1 MERLKYKKLLTE
13 LFSLMN
19 GEKLTA
25 ALEEK
30 KSAARVDAV
39 QDLMREAVKKS
50 SIGKFNGNPYFFG
63 GRIYEEMTWDDFG
76 NLVYDLMKRC
86 NLPNGDYSRVEG
98 VIKVCRRVV
107 SGKMLTPNS
116 AIVVFNNCVF
126 DMDNKVSHPFNKKWV
141 QTSSVPYDYNPREH
155 IIQWR
160 DFLDQVLPDKKMQ
173 KVLQE
178 FLGSIFI
185 DRTKA
190 KIETMLVLRG
200 SGSNG
205 KSVVFETVM
214 GLLGRDNVSNFGIGA
229 LISGSERKKNI
240 AFINGKRLNYCSE
253 IQALEFGKDSD
264 ALKSLIS
271 GEPTEARPIYG
282 DNFTA
287 YNIPLLMANANQMP
301 YLKDWSYGMRRRI
314 CIIPFEVEIQK
325 HQQRKSL
332 ARDLEHE
339 YPAIFNW
346 ILEGRDRFINNGYKL
361 TDSKELDK
369 VMDEYQSESST
380 VMRFMFQMNYMCRYE
395 NIVDAEPKWVTS
407 ASLYQKY
414 LKWCDDNHVETPE
427 NVTKFGR
434 ILSDAGYRKRRVAHG
449 QVYGIYGKISE
460 GKLRYESHTKEVKT
474 KYKDRISKPEYH
486 EGVRCARTLD
496 GLALITH
503 ISSYTIRNLMR
514 DGTITDQM
522 WHKEGRTTYFHLDE
536 IKKLFKKL
544 KLKK

>member
-1 MERLKYKKLLTE
+1 MERSKYKKLVTE
-13 LFSLMN
+13 LFSLMS
-19 GEKLTA
+19 GEKLSA
-25 ALEEK
+25 ALDEK
-30 KSAARVDAV
+30 KSAGRVDAV
-39 QDLMREAVKKS
+39 QDLIREAVKKS

-76 NLVYDLMKRC
+76 NLIYDLMKKC
-86 NLPNGDYSRVEG
+86 DLPNGDYSRVEG
-98 VIKVCRRVV
+98 VIKVCKRVV
-107 SGKMLTPNS
+107 SGKMLTPNN

-126 DMDNKVSHPFNKKWV
+126 DMDNKVVHSFNKKWV
-141 QTSSVPYDYNPREH
+141 QTTSVPYDYNPREH
-155 IIQWR
+155 VFMWR

-190 KIETMLVLRG
+190 KLETMLVLRG

-205 KSVVFETVM
+205 KSVVFETVL

-229 LISGSERKKNI
+229 LISGSEKKKNI
-240 AFINGKRLNYCSE
+240 AYINGKRLNYCSE

-264 ALKSLIS
+264 TLKSLIS
-271 GEPTEARPIYG
+271 GEPTEARPLYG

-314 CIIPFEVEIQK
+314 CIIPFEVEIPRN
-325 HQQRKSL
+325 QQRKSL

-395 NIVDAEPKWVTS
+395 NIVDAEPKWITS
-407 ASLYQKY
+407 AVLYQRY
-414 LKWCDDNHVETPE
+414 LRWCDDNQIDNPE

-449 QVYGIYGKISE
+449 QVYGIYGKVAE
-460 GKLRYESHTKEVKT
+460 GKLRYESHTKEVKGR
-474 KYKDRISKPEYH
+474 YKDRISRPEYS
-486 EGVRCARTLD
+486 EGIRCARTVE
-496 GLALITH
+496 GLAYVTH
-503 ISSYTIRNLMR
+503 ISVYTIRNLIR
-514 DGTITDQM
+514 ENKITEDM
-522 WHKEGRTTYFHLDE
+522 YHKIGRTTFFHLDKVE
-536 IKKLFKKL
+536 KLLKKL

>member
-1 MERLKYKKLLTE
+1 MERQKYKKLLSE
-13 LFSLMN
+13 VFSFMR
-19 GEKLTA
+19 GEGLDN
-25 ALEEK
+25 ALAET

-39 QDLMREAVKKS
+39 QDLLRDAVIKS
-50 SIGKFNGNPYFFG
+50 SISKFNGNPYFFG
-63 GRIYEEMTWDDFG
+63 GRIYEEMSWDDFG
-76 NLVYDLMKRC
+76 NLIYDLMKKC

-98 VIKVCRRVV
+98 VIKVCKRVV
-107 SGKMLTPNS
+107 SGKLLSINN

-126 DMDNKVSHPFNKKWV
+126 DMDNKVAHSFNKKWV
-141 QTSSVPYDYNPREH
+141 QTTSVPYDYNPKEH
-155 IIQWR
+155 IYMWR

-185 DRTKA
+185 DRAKA
-190 KIETMLVLRG
+190 KLETMLVLRG

-205 KSVVFETVM
+205 KSVVFETVL
-214 GLLGRDNVSNFGIGA
+214 GLLGRDNVSNFGISA

-264 ALKSLIS
+264 ALKNLIS

-314 CIIPFEVEIQK
+314 CIIPFEVEIQRA
-325 HQQRKSL
+325 QQRKSL

-395 NIVDAEPKWVTS
+395 DILDAEPKWVS
-407 ASLYQKY
+407 SQILYERY
-414 LKWCDDNHVETPE
+414 LKWCDDNKIEQPE
-427 NVTKFGR
+427 NVTRFGR
-434 ILSDAGYRKRRVAHG
+434 ILSDAGYRKRRIANG
-449 QVYGIYGKISE
+449 QLYGIYGKISE
-460 GKLRYESHTKEVKT
+460 GKLKYESHAKELKGR
-474 KYKDRISKPEYH
+474 YRDRISKPEWH
-486 EGVRCARTLD
+486 NDIKCARTVE
-496 GLALITH
+496 GLAYVTH
-503 ISSYTIRNLMR
+503 ISVYTIRKLYQT
-514 DGTITDQM
+514 GTITPDM
-522 WHKEGRTTYFHLDE
+522 YHKDGRTTYFHLDAVE
-536 IKKLFKKL
+536 KLLKKL